1 MSAFCLLILASKKE
15 EEKKYFHK
23 NLQNYRYNNAICF
36 STRVKLHVLQWILYL
51 KYLSVSALD
60 LYKLVDHYGFH

>member
-15 EEKKYFHK
+15 EEKNTFIRICKITDIG
-23 NLQNYRYNNAICF
+23 NNAICF

-60 LYKLVDHYGFH
+60 LYKLVDH